1 MEKMKISI
9 FLKSNAK
16 GLKYQEADIA
26 AVIEVEHKGKKA
38 VKSIHDT
45 VIGTIN
51 KIDMSNMLMALKE
64 LKPPD
69 EDKHDITI
77 YMDNEYIGGSINAN
91 LLPGWSV
98 KGFKKK
104 GGEAMANA
112 SEWQQLYIQCNTHN
126 IYCVPYEDKYDVQLK
141 ELLKY

>member
-26 AVIEVEHKGKKA
+26 AVIEVEHNGKKA

-45 VIGTIN
+45 VSGTKN

-91 LLPGWSV
+91 LLSGWNA
-98 KGFKKK
+98 KGYRKK
-104 GGEAMANA
+104 GGELMANA
-112 SEWQQLYIQCNTHN
+112 SEWQQIYTYTNVHN
-126 IYCVPYEDKYDVQLK
+126 IFCEPYDMKYHEQIK
-141 ELLKY
+141 ALLKY